1 MTHKLLLTNEDDD
14 FIVIPN
20 QDINTFRQTQ
30 NSVENFED
38 SRSLEIATD
47 NIFDENNKSGN
58 IDNTNA
64 PEKKTKVDSRCKG
77 PKRQKQQGGMSSLKM
92 PTPIPLC
99 LSQSCANIHAHNVI
113 AVHQRRCSTD
123 DWKALFRCLNI
134 ACKILHAPQEPFI
147 EIWDINQCTAICL
160 TDTHFYSSWLLKQK
174 LFVWDTF

>member
-1 MTHKLLLTNEDDD
+1 LTHKLLLTNEDDD

-64 PEKKTKVDSRCKG
+64 PEKKNKSGFTVQRPQTPETAGWNVIPEDAY
-77 PKRQKQQGGMSSLKM
+77 PN
-92 PTPIPLC
+92 PT
-99 LSQSCANIHAHNVI
+99 LSQSELRKYSRPQRYCRPPETLQYGRLESPVSMPQYSVQNI
-113 AVHQRRCSTD
+113 T
-123 DWKALFRCLNI
+123 
-134 ACKILHAPQEPFI
+134 
-147 EIWDINQCTAICL
+147 CTPGTL
-160 TDTHFYSSWLLKQK
+160 YRNMGYQPVYSNMPYEHPLVFQL
-174 LFVWDTF
+174 VA